1 MISGNLQLLESE
13 GQTQKPRDEIE
24 RAEMHRSNVPQGQ
37 ELSKHTAAKPAMLFF
52 AKGEAGLGL
61 GDVQEAQPGTWI
73 HMRRI

>member
-1 MISGNLQLLESE
+1 LLVGPAVGHADESCDRSADQLAPVL
-13 GQTQKPRDEIE
+13 
-24 RAEMHRSNVPQGQ
+24 QGQ

-52 AKGEAGLGL
+52 AKGEAGVGL